1 MTCKFFFADAV
12 KERTMFDEENQSCYD
27 FDDDL
32 DELYQ
37 LATFLARANPMAIL
51 NKVCIHI

>member
-1 MTCKFFFADAV
+1 
-12 KERTMFDEENQSCYD
+12 MFDEENQSCYD